1 MGMRRAPRADRV
13 HEAVADLGSEKPEVL
28 ATSEKLAVST

>member
-1 MGMRRAPRADRV
+1 MGMRRAPRADSV
-13 HEAVADLGSEKPEVL
+13 HEAVADLGAEQPEVL